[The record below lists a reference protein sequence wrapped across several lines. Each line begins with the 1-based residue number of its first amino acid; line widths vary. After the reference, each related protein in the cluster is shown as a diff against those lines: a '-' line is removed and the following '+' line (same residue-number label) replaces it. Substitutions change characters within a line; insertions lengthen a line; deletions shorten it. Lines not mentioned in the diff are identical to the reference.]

1 MAFFVKRF
9 HANHMKIVTIPKEPN
24 SKNKEFLS
32 YRVYFSILTTI
43 YSANFD
49 KIFPVKKL
57 SFQSNCGLEWGKS
70 APFVR
75 ESKVKPSIL
84 RLLINFK
91 RATSPF
97 AASLRSMGDVPS
109 QPPSALSKL
118 SSSYDSTR
126 LTTFQDPVIIRHS
139 FQSTNPTHR

>member
-1 MAFFVKRF
+1 MTFFVKRF
-9 HANHMKIVTIPKEPN
+9 PAYHMKIVTIPKEPN
-24 SKNKEFLS
+24 PKNRAFLS
-32 YRVYFSILTTI
+32 YRVSFYIFTTI

-49 KIFPVKKL
+49 RIFLLKKMP
-57 SFQSNCGLEWGKS
+57 FQSNCGLECGES

-109 QPPSALSKL
+109 QPPSALSKS

-139 FQSTNPTHR
+139 FQSTNPTHQ

>member
-1 MAFFVKRF
+1 MTFFVKRF
-9 HANHMKIVTIPKEPN
+9 PANNMKIVTIPKEPN
-24 SKNKEFLS
+24 SKNREFLS
-32 YRVYFSILTTI
+32 YRVYFYILTTI

-49 KIFPVKKL
+49 KISPVGKL
-57 SFQSNCGLEWGKS
+57 SFQSNCGLEWGES

-118 SSSYDSTR
+118 SSSYDSSR

-139 FQSTNPTHR
+139 FQSTNPTHQ